1 MTAGEYTAVAANLAH
16 EGHGA
21 ESRASSAAPAAK
33 SASAASSA
41 ADAFKAAKAA
51 KADLAPPQV
60 AKTGLPAAGPSKA
73 GANFAAASAAMEC
86 ARQLA
91 VHGGGQPVHR
101 TSGGQS
107 PQATDLSTAMPW
119 ILIQSNTVDGSQI
132 VVEAAAAAA
141 TAAAA
146 VARAAALARQQVTAL
161 SPTSSPLTVTLNQ
174 CCQHP
179 ALHSPHC
186 LAIAMR
192 HILALD

>member
-1 MTAGEYTAVAANLAH
+1 VTTGEDTAVANLVRQ
-16 EGHGA
+16 GHGA
-21 ESRASSAAPAAK
+21 ESR
-33 SASAASSA
+33 
-41 ADAFKAAKAA
+41 A

-119 ILIQSNTVDGSQI
+119 ILIQSYTVDGSQI
-132 VVEAAAAAA
+132 VVE
-141 TAAAA
+141 AAAA

>member
-1 MTAGEYTAVAANLAH
+1 VTTGEDTAVANLVRQ
-16 EGHGA
+16 GHGA
-21 ESRASSAAPAAK
+21 ESR
-33 SASAASSA
+33 
-41 ADAFKAAKAA
+41 A

-119 ILIQSNTVDGSQI
+119 ILIQSYTVDGSQI

-141 TAAAA
+141 AAAAA